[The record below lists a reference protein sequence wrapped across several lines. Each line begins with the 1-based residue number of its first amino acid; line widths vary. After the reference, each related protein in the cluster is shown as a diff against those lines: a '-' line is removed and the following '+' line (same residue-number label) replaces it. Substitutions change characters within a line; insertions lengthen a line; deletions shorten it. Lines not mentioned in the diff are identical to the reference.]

1 MNLLYMVL
9 IGQIILF
16 LIGAMYAIG
25 QTKRQEIICR
35 YL

>member
-16 LIGAMYAIG
+16 LIGAMYAVG
-25 QTKRQEIICR
+25 QTKRQERICR
-35 YL
+35 YR

>member
-25 QTKRQEIICR
+25 QTKKNKK
-35 YL
+35 

>member
-16 LIGAMYAIG
+16 LIGAIYAIG
-25 QTKRQEIICR
+25 QTKKQQIICR